1 MQIDNLQKRSYDV
14 NASDL
19 TTTYLVPS
27 SVSYKHYE
35 RAMILL
41 DIVIDQN
48 RYARVELFAHAVDRD
63 KNDRNLSIQCNRE
76 NPRPKRE
83 RESNRDERAQD
94 QVAHCG
100 VAEVQVDAHQ
110 KVSGTNTCPDRSIE
124 RLP

>member
-14 NASDL
+14 NASNL

-41 DIVIDQN
+41 DIVIDEN

-63 KNDRNLSIQCNRE
+63 KKTTEIYRYNATERTPD
-76 NPRPKRE
+76 P
-83 RESNRDERAQD
+83 RESEKAIETSVLRTRSRTA
-94 QVAHCG
+94 AS
-100 VAEVQVDAHQ
+100 Q
-110 KVSGTNTCPDRSIE
+110 KCK
-124 RLP
+124 